1 MAMTGSYPTLRSTR
15 PTSRLTSSSPATTS
29 APTHCIPLD
38 LTEQVRSENVERMKK
53 ERTVSQIVLEFE
65 PGAFSALRKSP
76 SEFAQ
81 EVKTAAVVQWYAEG
95 RISQSKACEILE
107 MSRIEFLDELY
118 RRKVPA
124 CQVTIEELREEL
136 DRV

>member
-1 MAMTGSYPTLRSTR
+1 M
-15 PTSRLTSSSPATTS
+15 
-29 APTHCIPLD
+29 
-38 LTEQVRSENVERMKK
+38 
-53 ERTVSQIVLEFE
+53 SQIVLEFE

-76 SEFAQ
+76 NEFAQ

-107 MSRIEFLDELY
+107 MSRFEFLDELS

-124 CQVTIEELREEL
+124 CQVRRAGVHPGGQHDPADEA
-136 DRV
+136 